1 MEVSAKTAFNIV
13 EVFKSL
19 TSDIL
24 DKITMIHQMQ
34 LNN

>member
-1 MEVSAKTAFNIV
+1 MEVSAKTAFNIE

-24 DKITMIHQMQ
+24 DKITTFHKE
-34 LNN
+34 